1 MSKEKFSR
9 SAAISSQVIIVL
21 WLAVQLLTSVFQQ
34 SVLMDFVRNG
44 SELPKVNS
52 WKVIALCAG
61 GLCITAANFMI
72 CQKKGKKAPLIMSAV
87 STGLLPAASKIAET
101 VQFNLLSGV
110 VEEYEALSV
119 YSVYII
125 QPLSY
130 LLYAGAFVTAA
141 AAAVYALG
149 DSVTFPRKASIVSQ
163 TVIIVWTALQ
173 LLSSVFQKR
182 VIGLFITDE
191 QAIENAGKVTS
202 YAAIALCFGGLFII
216 AANFLICQKKGKLA
230 PLIMSAVAAGLTPII
245 SARVNMVQ
253 KIMAGFKSLDTVYVF
268 GSYSSIVGM
277 LSYLLYVGAAL
288 AIAAAAAYLFEEN
301 KDTAEK
307 GINTEI
313 KKESELL

>member
-1 MSKEKFSR
+1 
-9 SAAISSQVIIVL
+9 
-21 WLAVQLLTSVFQQ
+21 
-34 SVLMDFVRNG
+34 
-44 SELPKVNS
+44 
-52 WKVIALCAG
+52 
-61 GLCITAANFMI
+61 
-72 CQKKGKKAPLIMSAV
+72 MSAV